1 MTATTVD
8 TATDTST
15 AAPPAPPRC
24 RLLHGDRVLISA
36 LSGLALL
43 AVVLLVGPWL
53 WPHGSNTVHL
63 TEQLLPPSSAHPLGT
78 DNLGRDMMARV
89 LTGARTSL
97 GAGLIVVAAG
107 AVLGCTTGLLAGALG
122 GYVDTALTWL
132 TNSILCFPAIMLA
145 MAVVM
150 AYKPGVTAIVI
161 GLAIHSF
168 PWYMRTLR
176 GEVLRISS
184 LDFVRSTHAIGA
196 TRGRVLFR
204 HILPHLIS
212 TIVLQ
217 MAAVF
222 GASVLSLAALG
233 FLGMGAQAPTAE
245 LGAMITD
252 GQQFFLTGQ
261 WWLAA
266 FPGLVLLI
274 AVTLTTIVADRAR
287 ELLDPRGEFIAAE

>member
-1 MTATTVD
+1 MAATAEAVPVP
-8 TATDTST
+8 TS
-15 AAPPAPPRC
+15 RR
-24 RLLHGDRVLISA
+24 RLTNRDPVLIAA
-36 LSGLALL
+36 LTGLALL
-43 AVVLLVGPWL
+43 VVVLLVGPWL
-53 WPHGSNTVHL
+53 WGHDPNSVTLGQ
-63 TEQLLPPSSAHPLGT
+63 QLRSPSAAHPLGT
-78 DNLGRDMMARV
+78 DNLGRDMLARV
-89 LTGARTSL
+89 LSGARTSL
-97 GAGLIVVAAG
+97 GAGLIVVVAG
-107 AVLGCTTGLLAGALG
+107 ALLGCITGLLAGALG
-122 GYVDTALTWL
+122 GYVDTVLTWL

-145 MAVVM
+145 MAFVM
-150 AYKPGVTAIVI
+150 ALEPGVTAVVI

-184 LDFVRSTHAIGA
+184 LDFVKSAGAIGA
-196 TRGRVLFR
+196 SRTRTLIH

-233 FLGMGAQAPTAE
+233 FLGMGAQPPTAE

-266 FPGLVLLI
+266 FPGLVLLV

-287 ELLDPRGEFIAAE
+287 ELLDPRGEYVAAN

>member
-1 MTATTVD
+1 MA
-8 TATDTST
+8 AIAE
-15 AAPPAPPRC
+15 AAPVPTSRR
-24 RLLHGDRVLISA
+24 RLTNRDPVLIAA
-36 LSGLALL
+36 LTGLALL

-53 WPHGSNTVHL
+53 WGHDPNSVALGQ
-63 TEQLLPPSSAHPLGT
+63 QLKSPSAAHPLGT
-78 DNLGRDMMARV
+78 DNLGRDMLARV
-89 LTGARTSL
+89 LSGARTSL
-97 GAGLIVVAAG
+97 GAGLIVVVAG
-107 AVLGCTTGLLAGALG
+107 GLLGCVTGLLAGALG
-122 GYVDTALTWL
+122 GYVDTVLTWL

-145 MAVVM
+145 MAFVM
-150 AYKPGVTAIVI
+150 ALEPGVTAVVI

-184 LDFVRSTHAIGA
+184 LDFVKSAGAIGA
-196 TRGRVLFR
+196 SRTRTLIH

-233 FLGMGAQAPTAE
+233 FLGMGAQPPTAE

-266 FPGLVLLI
+266 FPGLVLLV

-287 ELLDPRGEFIAAE
+287 ELLDPRGEYVAAD

>member
-1 MTATTVD
+1 MAATAEAVPVP
-8 TATDTST
+8 TS
-15 AAPPAPPRC
+15 RR
-24 RLLHGDRVLISA
+24 RLTNRDPVLIAA
-36 LSGLALL
+36 LTGLALL
-43 AVVLLVGPWL
+43 VVVLLVGPWL
-53 WPHGSNTVHL
+53 WGHDPNSVTLGQ
-63 TEQLLPPSSAHPLGT
+63 QLRSPSTAHPLGT
-78 DNLGRDMMARV
+78 DNLGRDMLARV
-89 LTGARTSL
+89 LSGARTSL
-97 GAGLIVVAAG
+97 GAGLIVVVAG
-107 AVLGCTTGLLAGALG
+107 ALLGCITGLLAGALG
-122 GYVDTALTWL
+122 GCVDTVLTWL

-145 MAVVM
+145 MAFVM
-150 AYKPGVTAIVI
+150 ALEPGVTAVVI

-184 LDFVRSTHAIGA
+184 LDFVKSAGAIGA
-196 TRGRVLFR
+196 SRTRTLIH

-233 FLGMGAQAPTAE
+233 FLGMGAQPPTAE

-266 FPGLVLLI
+266 FPGLVLLV

-287 ELLDPRGEFIAAE
+287 ELLDPRGEYVAAD

>member
-1 MTATTVD
+1 MAATAE
-8 TATDTST
+8 
-15 AAPPAPPRC
+15 AAPVPTSRR
-24 RLLHGDRVLISA
+24 RLTNRDPVLIAA
-36 LSGLALL
+36 LTGLALL
-43 AVVLLVGPWL
+43 AFALLVGPWL
-53 WPHGSNTVHL
+53 WGHDPNSVTLGQ
-63 TEQLLPPSSAHPLGT
+63 QLMSPSAAHPLGT
-78 DNLGRDMMARV
+78 DNLGRDMLARV
-89 LTGARTSL
+89 LSGARTSL
-97 GAGLIVVAAG
+97 GAGLIVVVAG
-107 AVLGCTTGLLAGALG
+107 ALLGCVTGLLAGALG
-122 GYVDTALTWL
+122 GYVDTVLTWL

-145 MAVVM
+145 MAFVM
-150 AYKPGVTAIVI
+150 ALEPGVTAVVI

-184 LDFVRSTHAIGA
+184 LDFVKSAGAIGA
-196 TRGRVLFR
+196 SRTRTLIH

-212 TIVLQ
+212 TILLQ

-233 FLGMGAQAPTAE
+233 FLGMGAQPPTAE

-266 FPGLVLLI
+266 FPGLVLLL

-287 ELLDPRGEFIAAE
+287 ELLDPRGEYVAAD

>member
-1 MTATTVD
+1 MAATAEAVPVP
-8 TATDTST
+8 TS
-15 AAPPAPPRC
+15 RR
-24 RLLHGDRVLISA
+24 RLTNRDPVLIAA
-36 LSGLALL
+36 LTGLALL
-43 AVVLLVGPWL
+43 VVVLLVGPWL
-53 WPHGSNTVHL
+53 WGHDPNSVTLGQ
-63 TEQLLPPSSAHPLGT
+63 QLRSPSAAHPLGT
-78 DNLGRDMMARV
+78 DNLGRDMLARV
-89 LTGARTSL
+89 LSGARTSL
-97 GAGLIVVAAG
+97 GAGLIVVVAG
-107 AVLGCTTGLLAGALG
+107 ALLGCITGLLAGALG
-122 GYVDTALTWL
+122 GYVDTVLTWL

-145 MAVVM
+145 MAFVM
-150 AYKPGVTAIVI
+150 ALEPGVTAVVI

-184 LDFVRSTHAIGA
+184 LDFVKSAGAIGA
-196 TRGRVLFR
+196 SRTRTLIH

-233 FLGMGAQAPTAE
+233 FLGMGAQPPTAE

-266 FPGLVLLI
+266 FPGLVLLV

-287 ELLDPRGEFIAAE
+287 ELLDPRGEYVAAD

>member
-1 MTATTVD
+1 MAP
-8 TATDTST
+8 
-15 AAPPAPPRC
+15 AADEPRPGAHRGADRARPPGGRPAR
-24 RLLHGDRVLISA
+24 RS
-36 LSGLALL
+36 L
-43 AVVLLVGPWL
+43 AVGTRPQLRHLGPA
-53 WPHGSNTVHL
+53 
-63 TEQLLPPSSAHPLGT
+63 AHVAVRRTSPRYGQP
-78 DNLGRDMMARV
+78 RQRHA
-89 LTGARTSL
+89 GARPQRRPDL
-97 GAGLIVVAAG
+97 PGAGLIVVVAG
-107 AVLGCTTGLLAGALG
+107 ALLGCVTGLLAGALG
-122 GYVDTALTWL
+122 GYVDTVLTWL

-145 MAVVM
+145 MAFVM
-150 AYKPGVTAIVI
+150 ALEPGVTAVVI

-184 LDFVRSTHAIGA
+184 LDFVKSAGAIGA
-196 TRGRVLFR
+196 SRTRTLIH

-233 FLGMGAQAPTAE
+233 FLGMGAQPPTAE

-266 FPGLVLLI
+266 FPGLVLLV

-287 ELLDPRGEFIAAE
+287 ELLDPRGEYVAAD

>member
-1 MTATTVD
+1 MAATAEAVPVP
-8 TATDTST
+8 TS
-15 AAPPAPPRC
+15 RR
-24 RLLHGDRVLISA
+24 RLTNRDPVLIAA
-36 LSGLALL
+36 LTGLALL
-43 AVVLLVGPWL
+43 VVVLLVGPWL
-53 WPHGSNTVHL
+53 WGHDPNSVTLGQ
-63 TEQLLPPSSAHPLGT
+63 QLRSPSAAHPLGT
-78 DNLGRDMMARV
+78 DNLGRDMLARV
-89 LTGARTSL
+89 LSGARTSL
-97 GAGLIVVAAG
+97 GAGLIVVVAG
-107 AVLGCTTGLLAGALG
+107 GLLGCITGLLAGALG
-122 GYVDTALTWL
+122 GYVDTVLTWL

-145 MAVVM
+145 MAFVM
-150 AYKPGVTAIVI
+150 ALEPGVTAVVI

-184 LDFVRSTHAIGA
+184 LDFVKSAGAIGA
-196 TRGRVLFR
+196 SRTRTLIH

-233 FLGMGAQAPTAE
+233 FLGMGAQPPTAE

-266 FPGLVLLI
+266 FPGLVLLV

-287 ELLDPRGEFIAAE
+287 ELLDPRGEYVAAD

>member
-1 MTATTVD
+1 MAATVD
-8 TATDTST
+8 TAT
-15 AAPPAPPRC
+15 AAPPAPSRR
-24 RLLHGDRVLISA
+24 RLTNGDPVLVSA
-36 LSGLALL
+36 LSGLAIL
-43 AVVLLVGPWL
+43 AIVLLVGPWL
-53 WPHGSNTVHL
+53 WPHDSNTVDL
-63 TEQLLPPSSAHPLGT
+63 AEQLMPPSVAHPLGT

-97 GAGLIVVAAG
+97 GAGLIVVVAG
-107 AVLGCTTGLLAGALG
+107 AVLGCSTGLLAGALG

-176 GEVLRISS
+176 AEVLRISS
-184 LDFVRSTHAIGA
+184 LDFVKSTNAIGA
-196 TRGRVLFR
+196 TRKRVLFR

-222 GASVLSLAALG
+222 GAAVLSLAALG
-233 FLGMGAQAPTAE
+233 FLGMGAQPPTAE
-245 LGAMITD
+245 LGSMITD

-261 WWLAA
+261 WWMAA

-287 ELLDPRGEFIAAE
+287 ELLDPRGEFIAAD

>member
-1 MTATTVD
+1 MAATVD
-8 TATDTST
+8 TAT
-15 AAPPAPPRC
+15 AAPPAPSRR
-24 RLLHGDRVLISA
+24 RLTNGDPVLVSA
-36 LSGLALL
+36 LSGLAIL
-43 AVVLLVGPWL
+43 AIVLLVGPWL
-53 WPHGSNTVHL
+53 WPHDSNTVDL
-63 TEQLLPPSSAHPLGT
+63 AEQLMPPSFAHPLGT

-97 GAGLIVVAAG
+97 GAGLIVVVAG
-107 AVLGCTTGLLAGALG
+107 AVLGCSTGLLAGALG

-176 GEVLRISS
+176 AEVLRISS
-184 LDFVRSTHAIGA
+184 LDFVKSTNAIGA
-196 TRGRVLFR
+196 TRKRVLFR

-222 GASVLSLAALG
+222 GAAVLSLAALG
-233 FLGMGAQAPTAE
+233 FLGMGAQPPTAE
-245 LGAMITD
+245 LGSMITD

-261 WWLAA
+261 WWMAA

-287 ELLDPRGEFIAAE
+287 ELLDPRGEFIAAD

>member
-1 MTATTVD
+1 MAATAEAVPVP
-8 TATDTST
+8 TS
-15 AAPPAPPRC
+15 RR
-24 RLLHGDRVLISA
+24 RLTNRDPVLIAA
-36 LSGLALL
+36 LTGLALL
-43 AVVLLVGPWL
+43 VVVLLVGPWL
-53 WPHGSNTVHL
+53 WGHDPNSVTLGQ
-63 TEQLLPPSSAHPLGT
+63 QLRSPSAAHPLGT
-78 DNLGRDMMARV
+78 DNLGRDMLARV
-89 LTGARTSL
+89 LSGARTSL
-97 GAGLIVVAAG
+97 GAGLIVVVAG
-107 AVLGCTTGLLAGALG
+107 ALLGCITGLLAGGLG
-122 GYVDTALTWL
+122 GCVDTVLTWL

-145 MAVVM
+145 MAFVM
-150 AYKPGVTAIVI
+150 ALEPGVTAVVI

-184 LDFVRSTHAIGA
+184 LDFVKSAGAIGA
-196 TRGRVLFR
+196 SRTRTLIH

-233 FLGMGAQAPTAE
+233 FLGMGAQPPTAE

-266 FPGLVLLI
+266 FPGLVLLV
-274 AVTLTTIVADRAR
+274 AVTMTTIVADRAR
-287 ELLDPRGEFIAAE
+287 ELLDPRGEYVAAD

>member
-1 MTATTVD
+1 MA
-8 TATDTST
+8 AIAE
-15 AAPPAPPRC
+15 AAPVPTSRR
-24 RLLHGDRVLISA
+24 RLTNRDPVLIAA
-36 LSGLALL
+36 LTGLALL
-43 AVVLLVGPWL
+43 AVVVLVGPWL
-53 WPHGSNTVHL
+53 WRHDPNSVTLGQ
-63 TEQLLPPSSAHPLGT
+63 QLRSPSAAHPLGT
-78 DNLGRDMMARV
+78 DNLGRDMLARV
-89 LTGARTSL
+89 LSGARTSL
-97 GAGLIVVAAG
+97 GAGLIVVVAG
-107 AVLGCTTGLLAGALG
+107 ALLGCVTGLLAGALG
-122 GYVDTALTWL
+122 GYVDTVLTWL

-145 MAVVM
+145 MAFVM
-150 AYKPGVTAIVI
+150 ALEPGVTAVVI

-184 LDFVRSTHAIGA
+184 LDFVKSAGAIGA
-196 TRGRVLFR
+196 SRTRTLIH

-233 FLGMGAQAPTAE
+233 FLGMGAQPPTAE

-266 FPGLVLLI
+266 FPGLVLLV
-274 AVTLTTIVADRAR
+274 AVTLTTVVADRAR
-287 ELLDPRGEFIAAE
+287 ELLDPRGEYVAAD